1 MIKCPNNNC
10 GAENEDG
17 AKFCEMCCTPLP
29 QDKECPSCH
38 NRVKLTAK
46 FCAECGF
53 NFNKQQVA
61 DKSGSMLSMGD
72 KNVIAG
78 DVVGHQENVK
88 VAGIERLDSGLV
100 RINGGEENGGFDL
113 ISNDSTVYY
122 EIGMSDIK
130 SYYEL
135 GKVTLPVSDEF
146 EYIDESNLDAEAK
159 IYYPGDFLSDDADME
174 YNFSP
179 NNTSVVIENG
189 EIIKMNKVYMP

>member
-1 MIKCPNNNC
+1 MITCPMDNC

-17 AKFCEMCCTPLP
+17 AKFCECCGTPLP

-78 DVVGHQENVK
+78 DVVGKQENIK
-88 VAGIERLDSGLV
+88 ISGSAT
-100 RINGGEENGGFDL
+100 I
-113 ISNDSTVYY
+113 
-122 EIGMSDIK
+122 IK
-130 SYYEL
+130 NE
-135 GKVTLPVSDEF
+135 
-146 EYIDESNLDAEAK
+146 DESK
-159 IYYPGDFLSDDADME
+159 K
-174 YNFSP
+174 
-179 NNTSVVIENG
+179 VVTCQVI
-189 EIIKMNKVYMP
+189 